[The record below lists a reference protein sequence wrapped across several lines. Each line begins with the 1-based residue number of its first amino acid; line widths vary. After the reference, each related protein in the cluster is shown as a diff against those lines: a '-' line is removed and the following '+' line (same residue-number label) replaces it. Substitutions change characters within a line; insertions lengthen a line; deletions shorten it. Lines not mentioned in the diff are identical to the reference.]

1 VRNNRE
7 SGSTPFQ
14 RRFNAASTPF
24 ISATVRPKAL
34 RLRTFG
40 GLWIE
45 NPDGGGAAGLRPRPL
60 ALLAI
65 LATSGAKAMSR
76 DHVLGVLWP
85 ETEED
90 RARQSLSQAIYSLR
104 RDLGL
109 EVADSTA
116 GLRLDP
122 NQITSDVAEFRA
134 AVSAKRWG
142 EAAGLYTGAFLDGF
156 YLADAPEFER
166 WVEGERAFLATEGI
180 RAIENAAKASDAAGH
195 REEAAEHWHRLTR
208 LDPTSSRIAT
218 AYMQAL
224 EALGDRAAAL
234 AHGRAHAELLRRELE
249 VEPDQAFGQVMAR
262 LRQADGLALGGG
274 KSGLGTGDSALG
286 SAKAPVTALARDTAP
301 TVPPNGARWTD
312 AMRRRATVL
321 ALSVV
326 AVLAGGAFALR
337 WSIAKRPNVRP
348 VLAVGR
354 IRDLAAP
361 DSAALGAVLSE
372 MLATSLGRLN
382 ELQVIANSRMLEL
395 TPRDADT
402 SRTALTDAARRA
414 GATEIIEG
422 ELMPL
427 AGGRLR
433 LEVRRVE
440 IARGLV
446 RGGYR
451 VSGSDRVALFDSVT
465 TLIAGALRVDAP
477 TGSLAEVTTRSPVAY
492 RFYEEGLRAFYQYD
506 TYAANRLFQSAVRED
521 STFAMAAY
529 YAWHIARSLQDPN
542 DVALAALAVQLA
554 SHAPPRE
561 RLLILA
567 HVGFERADLRAVA
580 AAESLAT
587 GYPSDPEAIMRAAEV
602 IEDLPRATELI
613 NRSIALDSAATPA
626 SSAVCRL
633 CDALRLL
640 TIRYEWAD
648 SSDAVL
654 RTLARWHALRPN
666 DPAAWAMEAD
676 WLTALGHG
684 AEADAAIRRYY
695 ALGGKVGGLHVGAL
709 VQSLRLDN
717 YDAADRAC
725 AEGLT
730 GAGDQAA
737 VTQYR
742 WYCAIALRAEGRYR
756 EAVALVHEGRVPR
769 SAVVKRGLPRDS
781 YLLGVV
787 DMEAG
792 RPRVAADEFLDIAAH
807 AGRETDTLRVPAG
820 LQARNLTWPLVLSA
834 TAAVAGGDTTR
845 ARRLVDTIE
854 TVGQRSLFA
863 RDPRLHHFV
872 RGLLHSRAQQHE
884 AAVREFHAAI
894 SSPTFG
900 YTRINY
906 ELARSL
912 LALTRAGEAIPL
924 LQAALRGGIEGSGLY
939 ITRTELH
946 ELLAQS
952 FDANHQRDSASVHYA
967 VVARAWASAD
977 PFLVPR
983 RDAARRGLRLR

>member
-1 VRNNRE
+1 M
-7 SGSTPFQ
+7 
-14 RRFNAASTPF
+14 
-24 ISATVRPKAL
+24 

-40 GLWIE
+40 GLWVE
-45 NPDGGGAAGLRPRPL
+45 NPEGDAAPGLRPRPL

-65 LATSGAKAMSR
+65 LAASGAKGVSR
-76 DHVLGVLWP
+76 DRVLGVLWP
-85 ETEED
+85 DTEEE

-104 RDLGL
+104 RELGL
-109 EVADSTA
+109 EVAVSTA
-116 GLRLDP
+116 GLRLDSA
-122 NQITSDVAEFRA
+122 QISSDVAEFRS
-134 AVSAKRWG
+134 AVSGKRWSD
-142 EAAGLYTGAFLDGF
+142 AATLYTGPFLDGF

-166 WVEGERAFLATEGI
+166 WVDVERASLATEGI
-180 RAIENAAKASDAAGH
+180 RAIENTAKATAASGH
-195 REEAAEHWHRLTR
+195 HEEAAEQWHRLTR
-208 LDPTSSRIAT
+208 LDPTSSRIAA

-249 VEPDQAFGQVMAR
+249 VEPDPTFER
-262 LRQADGLALGGG
+262 LLDGLREAGSVPRVAT
-274 KSGLGTGDSALG
+274 SGPGTGDSGLG
-286 SAKAPVTALARDTAP
+286 SAKAAVVGDPGPA
-301 TVPPNGARWTD
+301 TVPTPNGARRAD
-312 AMRRRATVL
+312 ALRRRVTVL

-326 AVLAGGAFALR
+326 AVLAAGAFALR
-337 WSIAKRPNVRP
+337 WSIAKRPDVRP

-361 DSAALGAVLSE
+361 DSVALGAVLSE

-402 SRTALTDAARRA
+402 SRTALSDAARRA

-427 AGGRLR
+427 AGGSLR

-451 VSGSDRVALFDSVT
+451 VSGSDRIALFDSVT

-477 TGSLAEVTTRSPVAY
+477 AGSLAEVTTRSPMAY
-492 RFYEEGLRAFYQYD
+492 RFYEEGLRAYYQYD

-529 YAWHIARSLQDPN
+529 YAWHTARSVLDPN
-542 DVALAALAVQLA
+542 DATLAARAVQLA

-580 AAESLAT
+580 AAESLAA
-587 GYPSDPEAIMRAAEV
+587 GYPRDPEAIMRAAQV
-602 IEDLPRATELI
+602 IEDLPRATQLI
-613 NRSIALDSAATPA
+613 NRSIALDSAANPV

-666 DPAAWAMEAD
+666 DPAPWAMEAD

-695 ALGGKVGGLHVGAL
+695 ALGGKIGGLHVGAL
-709 VQSLRLDN
+709 VQSLRLDD

-730 GAGDQAA
+730 GSGDQAA

-792 RPRVAADEFLDIAAH
+792 RPLVAADVFLAMAAD
-807 AGRETDTLRVPAG
+807 AGRESDTLRVPPG
-820 LQARNLTWPLVLSA
+820 LQARHLTWPLALSA
-834 TAAVAGGDTTR
+834 TAAVTGGDTTR

-872 RGLLHSRAQQHE
+872 RGLLHSRAQQHD
-884 AAVREFHAAI
+884 AAVREFRAAI

-912 LALTRAGEAIPL
+912 LALNRAGEAIPL
-924 LQAALRGGIEGSGLY
+924 LHAALRGGIEGSGLY

-952 FDANHQRDSASVHYA
+952 FDANHQRDSAAVHYA

-983 RDAARRGLRLR
+983 RDAARRGLRLP